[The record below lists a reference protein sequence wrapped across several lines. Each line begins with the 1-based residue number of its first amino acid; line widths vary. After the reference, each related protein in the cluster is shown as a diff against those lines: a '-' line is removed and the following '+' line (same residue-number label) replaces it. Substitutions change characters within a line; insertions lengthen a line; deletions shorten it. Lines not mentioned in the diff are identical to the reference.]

1 MIDCEKRS
9 DCDECIAKPIC
20 GHQNDKITPGM
31 KAYFHQGVEYNLF
44 DGDKVQ
50 FTGIGLAP
58 IPGKTPPIRGNT
70 YQIDAMWFRDPH
82 STKRLLN
89 KSVIASTKRIDYG
102 GVILACLGL
111 SGEVGEF
118 NDLIKKFIFHEK
130 EFNEQ
135 HLKKE
140 LGDVCWYIALA
151 CDAFGWK
158 LEDIMRMNIEKLSK
172 RYPEG
177 FDAER
182 SNHRDKGDV

>member
-9 DCDECIAKPIC
+9 GCDECTVKPIC
-20 GHQNDKITPGM
+20 SHSKDEVTPGV
-31 KAYFHQGVEYNLF
+31 KGYFHQEMEYDLP
-44 DGDKVQ
+44 KSY
-50 FTGIGLAP
+50 L
-58 IPGKTPPIRGNT
+58 
-70 YQIDAMWFRDPH
+70 IDAMRFRDRQ

-89 KSVIASTKRIDYG
+89 KSITASVNHIDYG
-102 GVILACLGL
+102 GVIVACLGL

-130 EFNEQ
+130 EFDEE

-140 LGDVCWYIALA
+140 LGDICWYIALA

-172 RYPEG
+172 RYPDG
-177 FDAER
+177 FDVDRA
-182 SNHRDKGDV
+182 NHREEGDV

>member
-9 DCDECIAKPIC
+9 GCDECTVKPIC
-20 GHQNDKITPGM
+20 SHSKDEVTPGV
-31 KAYFHQGVEYNLF
+31 KGCFHQEMEYDLP
-44 DGDKVQ
+44 KSY
-50 FTGIGLAP
+50 L
-58 IPGKTPPIRGNT
+58 
-70 YQIDAMWFRDPH
+70 IDAMRFRDPQ

-89 KSVIASTKRIDYG
+89 KSITASVNHIDYG
-102 GVILACLGL
+102 GVISACLGL

-130 EFNEQ
+130 EFDEE

-140 LGDVCWYIALA
+140 LGDICWYIALA

-172 RYPEG
+172 RYPDG
-177 FDAER
+177 FDVDRA
-182 SNHRDKGDV
+182 NHREEGDV